1 MPERPKKI
9 RVLIV
14 DDSSVVRQMLSKQ
27 LALDPE
33 IEVVGTAIDPYAARE
48 KIVELEPD
56 VLTLDVEMPR
66 MDGITFLK
74 KLMRHKPMPVVVVS
88 SVTQAGSQ
96 QALEALEAGAVEVIS
111 KPGGAYSVD
120 DLGVDLAHRVKAA
133 AAAKLRPVNHIAGP
147 ATASPKPLPPITQS
161 TNKIIAIGASTGGT
175 EALRSVL
182 SKLPANTPGVVIVQH
197 MPQSFTGSFAKSL
210 NEISALHVTE
220 AQSGDTLAPGRVLLA
235 PGGTHML
242 LKRSGA
248 VFRVLLKE
256 GPRVSRHRP
265 SVDVLFKSA
274 ARTAGANAI
283 GVILTGMGADGAE
296 GMKEMHDAGAYTIA
310 QDQASCVVYGMPR
323 EAVARGGVDAVCPLG
338 SIPNELV
345 RNISSNAAA

>member
-1 MPERPKKI
+1 MPSPRKVK
-9 RVLIV
+9 VLIV
-14 DDSSVVRQMLSKQ
+14 DDSAVVRQMLTQQ
-27 LALDPE
+27 LSRDPE
-33 IEVVGTAIDPYAARE
+33 IEVVGTAIDPYVARE
-48 KIVELEPD
+48 KIIDLEPD

-66 MDGITFLK
+66 MDGITFLR

-96 QALEALEAGAVEVIS
+96 QALEALEAGAVEVIC

-133 AAAKLRPVNHIAGP
+133 AAATLRPATHSAAP
-147 ATASPKPLPPITQS
+147 ATVSTDPLPPITQT
-161 TNKIIAIGASTGGT
+161 TNKIIAIGSSTGGT
-175 EALRSVL
+175 EALRVVL
-182 SKLPANTPGVVIVQH
+182 SKLPANTPGIVIVQH
-197 MPQSFTGSFAKSL
+197 MPKAFTGSFANSL
-210 NEISALHVTE
+210 NDISAHHVTE
-220 AQSGDTLAPGRVLLA
+220 AKSGDTLAPGRVLLA
-235 PGGTHML
+235 PGDTHML

-265 SVDVLFKSA
+265 SVDVLFKSV
-274 ARTAGANAI
+274 ARAAGANAV

-296 GMKEMHDAGAYTIA
+296 GIKEMHDAGAFTIA

-323 EAVARGGVDAVCPLG
+323 EAVARGGVDEVCPLDHIAS
-338 SIPNELV
+338 SIV
-345 RNISSNAAA
+345 RKVVSRNAA